1 MSVQSTNFI
10 AKMKKNGHILLIVNP
25 ISGNTNKK
33 RIIEMLESQLSGIPV
48 KKYETTG
55 KKDGKKVRR
64 LIKKY
69 RPKRILIIGGDGTI
83 KLVAENLKHHSAIL
97 GIIPAGSA
105 NGLARDLDI
114 PTSPK
119 RYVPIALGNK
129 TREIDAISINDQF
142 CLHISDFGLNAEL
155 IKKYEESNSR
165 GKFGYFINS
174 ISTLYDTNMPY
185 DFKVK
190 ANGKVK
196 LGQGMMLAIAN
207 SRKYGTG
214 VVINPNGIIDDGKF
228 EILIF
233 KKFDFFQF
241 LNSLK
246 GESEIPSRFV
256 ETIVTDKA
264 TITTK
269 IPVDFQIDG
278 EYRKAIKKV
287 KAKILPQRLRIAVGE

>member
-1 MSVQSTNFI
+1 MGQSTNFI
-10 AKMKKNGHILLIVNP
+10 AGMKKNGNILIVVNP

-33 RIIEMLESQLSGIPV
+33 AIIEMLEAQLSGIPI

-55 KKDGKKVRR
+55 EKDGKKIRR

-69 RPKRILIIGGDGTI
+69 RPERVLAVGGDGTI
-83 KLVAENLKHHSAIL
+83 KLVAENLKNHPAIL
-97 GIIPAGSA
+97 GILPSGSA

-174 ISTLYDTNMPY
+174 IPTLYDTNMPY
-185 DFKVK
+185 DFKVR
-190 ANGKVK
+190 ANGKVIRE
-196 LGQGMMLAIAN
+196 QGMMLAIAN

-214 VVINPNGIIDDGKF
+214 VVINPTGKIDDGKF

-233 KKFDFFQF
+233 KKFDLLQF

-256 ETIVTDKA
+256 ETIITDKA
-264 TITTK
+264 TILTK
-269 IPVDFQIDG
+269 TPVDFQIDG

-287 KAKILPQRLRIAVGE
+287 KAKILPRRLKIAVGE